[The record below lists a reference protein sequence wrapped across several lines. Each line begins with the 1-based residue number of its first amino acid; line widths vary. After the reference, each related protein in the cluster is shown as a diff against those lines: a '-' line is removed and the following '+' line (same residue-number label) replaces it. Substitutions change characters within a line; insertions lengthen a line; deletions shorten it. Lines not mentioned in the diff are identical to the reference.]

1 MAEVTEAAPYDVV
14 GAMIEFEM
22 GEMGDD
28 ATIKLIQHLIDT
40 GMISGLQGSYARLA
54 EFLIEKGYCHPKK

>member
-14 GAMIEFEM
+14 GAIMEFES

-28 ATIKLIQHLIDT
+28 ATIELFQHLIDT
-40 GMISGLQGSYARLA
+40 GMIRGLQGSYGRLA
-54 EFLIEKGYCHPKK
+54 AFLIEKGYCHPKK